1 MFGVKTKQNNYTKN
15 YAIVPSFQCLEFF
28 RTKRNEE
35 KSKCWNVISFHYRIQ
50 LKVPPSVTILA
61 FGELASFSRRFIWHS
76 ENTGCFFHHSYKKI
90 INVILKFTNMGVLL
104 LKLLFV
110 FQQLLQ
116 NLFVGEV
123 PVSGS
128 GVKRISILQ
137 VGWKKTKQNPP
148 DFIQQFFKLNKLTG
162 CFSYISHVHL
172 WHRTFFLYYI
182 PPPFTLELFPPISLL
197 EQTAGDKL
205 PSLKCFPH

>member
-15 YAIVPSFQCLEFF
+15 YAIVPSFQRLEFF

-137 VGWKKTKQNPP
+137 VGWKKTKQNKTHQIL
-148 DFIQQFFKLNKLTG
+148 FNSFLNWTSWQVAFHIFLMYTSDTG
-162 CFSYISHVHL
+162 HFSYII
-172 WHRTFFLYYI
+172 FL
-182 PPPFTLELFPPISLL
+182 LL
-197 EQTAGDKL
+197 L
-205 PSLKCFPH
+205 L